1 MSVTI
6 KQVEGMKLVAEYEG
20 FELISGRVDETTPP
34 EGMSPGRLMVASLGL
49 CTGLHVLWY
58 LRRHEI
64 EHEDLRITVVPK
76 NERGPARCSECTVN
90 IVLKADLS
98 EREVKGLMAEANRCY
113 VSNTMKGSPTINFNL
128 IS

>member
-1 MSVTI
+1 MSVTV

-20 FELISGRVDETTPP
+20 FEIISGRVDEATPP

-64 EHEDLRITVVPK
+64 KHEDLTITVVPE

-90 IVLKADLS
+90 IDLKADLT

-113 VSNTMKGSPTINFNL
+113 VSNTMRGRPTINFNL